1 MYFSLH
7 WDFIFFKYIIR
18 TSYMLVKNKAFNA
31 FKVRITYYIQAKLQ
45 AKFKHVGVRS
55 HPKIN
60 IIWPQRRKNHSKI
73 SPLIINAFSF
83 VFDVK
88 ICENS
93 FQANHDA
100 DAVKGLSRYESFNIK

>member
-1 MYFSLH
+1 
-7 WDFIFFKYIIR
+7 
-18 TSYMLVKNKAFNA
+18 MLVKDKAFNA

-93 FQANHDA
+93 FQATHDA
-100 DAVKGLSRYESFNIK
+100 DAVKGLSRYESFNIKLWIEREWNWTLNILIL